1 MKTYDNCPLK
11 RAIQH
16 VLWKNIPVQ
25 KRILALSSPNFEQ
38 EYIEALPNRKELTL
52 VNFEP
57 KLSFDCIQQNSLIGA
72 FDMMLYKN
80 QIPTFIDADFCRTIK
95 SCGDDLIYLY
105 NKCKKLNKDIIISF
119 TFSIRGTG
127 VLYTLK
133 WLHENFNVN
142 VNNYVGLPILE
153 EHYGYRQFCN
163 KYGDCI
169 HYRDSGDQM
178 VTGIIKIKNNESNL

>member
-1 MKTYDNCPLK
+1 MKTYNNCPLK

-38 EYIEALPNRKELTL
+38 EYIEALPSRKELTL

-95 SCGDDLIYLY
+95 NCGDDLIYLY

-142 VNNYVGLPILE
+142 VNNYTGLPILE

-178 VTGIIKIKNNESNL
+178 VTGIIKIKK

>member
-1 MKTYDNCPLK
+1 MKTYNNCPLK

-38 EYIEALPNRKELTL
+38 EYIEVLPSRKELTL

-105 NKCKKLNKDIIISF
+105 NKCKKLNRDITISF
-119 TFSIRGTG
+119 TFSVR
-127 VLYTLK
+127 K
-133 WLHENFNVN
+133 
-142 VNNYVGLPILE
+142 VGLFSTINWLKDNFPEINVE
-153 EHYGYRQFCN
+153 PN
-163 KYGDCI
+163 KIPFNQRFWKHSQYAYVYGDCI
-169 HYRDSGDQM
+169 HYRESGDQM
-178 VTGIIKIKNNESNL
+178 FTGIIKIKKQ